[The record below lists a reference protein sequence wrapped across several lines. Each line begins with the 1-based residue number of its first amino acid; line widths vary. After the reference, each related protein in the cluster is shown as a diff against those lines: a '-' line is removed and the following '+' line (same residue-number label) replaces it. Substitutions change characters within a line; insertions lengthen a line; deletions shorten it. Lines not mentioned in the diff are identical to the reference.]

1 MGSSNSDRFRPLG
14 QLASLLA
21 LLAIVTGYVQ
31 FRSRFEA
38 TPLGP
43 PPGLNA
49 DPPPQIVV
57 RAPVA
62 PPAATAVVA
71 RSPDLA
77 TETAGSGDPRRTAP
91 AKPGPTPL
99 DRAAVARAEAALD
112 QASRVRA
119 RAVAR
124 AALASRQLE
133 AASQQAVLDATQ
145 ARKLGF
151 KIRDPSAQIG
161 RMAARGGFLRSD
173 LEKLR
178 AEVAQLRTLPRPKAT
193 SILTK
198 SPVSR
203 PAWSDEFHFELRRN
217 RVTFINLDRLL
228 ELAKADAQ
236 VRIRMSDRTGVITS
250 QVGPVGSFSLGYAL
264 GRATTAIDELIER
277 QSIRFDLKG
286 WELIPESEN
295 RGETYEATRNPLSQY
310 SQAINRLAP
319 SRTVLTFW
327 VYPDSFTLYRRLRAE
342 LMARGF
348 SVAGR
353 PLPEGMTIRG
363 SPMGSVSATQ

>member
-1 MGSSNSDRFRPLG
+1 MGPSNSDRFRPLG

-21 LLAIVTGYVQ
+21 LLALVTGYVQ
-31 FRSRFEA
+31 FRSRLGG

-43 PPGLNA
+43 PPGEEKA
-49 DPPPQIVV
+49 DPAPQVV
-57 RAPVA
+57 VQAPE
-62 PPAATAVVA
+62 VA
-71 RSPDLA
+71 R
-77 TETAGSGDPRRTAP
+77 PRDEPQARVP
-91 AKPGPTPL
+91 PPSTPVPPPI
-99 DRAAVARAEAALD
+99 DRVAVARAEAALD
-112 QASRVRA
+112 EASRVRA

-124 AALASRQLE
+124 AGEASRRLE
-133 AASQQAVLDATQ
+133 AAANQAVLDATQ
-145 ARKLGF
+145 ARKLAF
-151 KIRDPSAQIG
+151 RIHDPSAQIN
-161 RMAARGGFLRSD
+161 RMAARGGFIRSD

-178 AEVAQLRTLPRPKAT
+178 AEVATLRTVPRPKAT

-198 SPVSR
+198 SPVAR

-217 RVTFINLDRLL
+217 RISYINLDRLL
-228 ELAKADAQ
+228 ELAKSDAQ

-264 GRATTAIDELIER
+264 GRSTSGVDELIER

-295 RGETYEATRNPLSQY
+295 RGETYESTRNPISQY
-310 SQAINRLAP
+310 SQAINRLNP
-319 SRTVLTFW
+319 SRAVLTFW
-327 VYPDSFTLYRRLRAE
+327 VYPDSFDLYRRLRAE

-353 PLPEGMTIRG
+353 PLPEGMAIRG